1 MSHREGTSASGVID
15 VSTPRME
22 RTIAQGFISGAGV
35 AGVAVLLPIAMLIV
49 GLPVALAVRALLEV
63 IGWLFGV
70 ELR

>member
-1 MSHREGTSASGVID
+1 
-15 VSTPRME
+15 ME

-35 AGVAVLLPIAMLIV
+35 AGVAVLLEIAMLIV